1 MQKSLRIAA
10 RVMLIGGVSLIAT
23 QVHAQLKVGKNP
35 TSIQKSAILEL
46 ESDKQGLLLPRVADT
61 TLMTALNPPDGMI
74 IYWTATG
81 VEGFYVR
88 HNYKWERMA
97 TKASSWDL
105 LGNFITDATTQFV
118 GSTNNVPFVLRG
130 NNKEGLRIDD
140 GNVIVKNDLTLS
152 GITAGA
158 NTLMDAV
165 IVDPTGKIYKR
176 TLTNAAFSNFMI
188 NGKAELDQKIN
199 TDNAAGDYKFTTT
212 TSGTTTTHQLS
223 IATQTGGTTGPGVGL
238 LTLADWNTFNNA
250 ANKALQVANFIDA
263 AAPNGL
269 TVGVD
274 ATPAKNP
281 TIALNAATEFTP
293 GGVNIAAQTFG
304 GAKTFAGKITG
315 KNGLDVTAGGA
326 NITGVTNITGAT
338 NITGLTTITGNTEAG
353 GNLHVTGTS
362 TLDNKLTITTGGADV
377 TGNTGITGD
386 LHVTGKSA
394 LDNTVTL
401 GSTAAGTTS
410 DHKVLLLNA
419 SKEIITRD
427 LPESA
432 FTDVT
437 FASDHTGTDLKVVK
451 DATNKVT
458 VSIPQADPS
467 VVGGLVSN
475 VSQSFAGDKRYADNV
490 SVQKYVKIG
499 DTTSIANSTLQVAG
513 SVSMAIKEIASGPYT
528 VDATDYTVVVKSGSA
543 VTVNLPTAAGAKGR
557 IYTIKKAAFDA
568 TNNLTNAVTVKAQA
582 GQFIEDGNS
591 IDIYNDWTFITVQS
605 NGTDTWYIIK
615 K

>member
-61 TLMTALNPPDGMI
+61 TLMTALNPLDGMI
-74 IYWTATG
+74 IYWTASG

-165 IVDPTGKIYKR
+165 IVDPTGKIFKR
-176 TLTNAAFSNFMI
+176 TLTAAAFSDFMI
-188 NGKAELDQKIN
+188 NGSKMLDQKIN

-212 TSGTTTTHQLS
+212 TTGTTTTHQLS

-238 LTLADWNTFNNA
+238 LTLADWNKFNSA
-250 ANKALQVANFIDA
+250 ANKALQVVNFIDA
-263 AAPNGL
+263 ADAKGL
-269 TVGVD
+269 TIGTD
-274 ATPAKNP
+274 GTPANNP

-293 GGVNIAAQTFG
+293 GGVNIGAQTFG

-338 NITGLTTITGNTEAG
+338 NITGLTTI
-353 GNLHVTGTS
+353 
-362 TLDNKLTITTGGADV
+362 

-451 DATNKVT
+451 DATTNKVT

-499 DTTSIANSTLQVAG
+499 DTTALANSTLQVAG

-543 VTVNLPTAAGAKGR
+543 VTVNLPTAAGSKGR

-568 TNNLTNAVTVKAQA
+568 TNNLTNAVTVKAPA